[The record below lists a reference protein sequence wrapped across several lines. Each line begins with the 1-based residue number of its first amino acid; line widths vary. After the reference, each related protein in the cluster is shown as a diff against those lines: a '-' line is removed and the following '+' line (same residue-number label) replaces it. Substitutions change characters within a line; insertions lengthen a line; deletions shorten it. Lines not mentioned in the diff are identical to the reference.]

1 METTHSA
8 EAAEKKGLPSG
19 WTASRN
25 KGGRW
30 TYIAP
35 DGEEFSSL
43 ASAKTAA
50 ASQKPPRVSESP
62 TARPGAAGIDR
73 STGAL
78 ARAADPVQRAKA
90 AAAAAQAEAIL
101 PSTGDDGLS
110 QYERERLGRI
120 ARNEAFMQSLGLGG
134 GLAGGTPGGKR
145 AAASQRGVPRKK
157 VKKAPA
163 GPARRSPRLEE
174 EKTGKKASEPLAAL
188 SYSTAEA
195 KPERERLT
203 GDHAYRVDG
212 FDSAPSNSPFAAK
225 QAESAA
231 ARVKA
236 LKASG
241 ADAEAIEEAEADQ
254 KACDAEAAEALAAVT
269 AEDAEERADAA
280 RLVARVAG
288 AASGTRKA
296 LSEARYA
303 TSLQQMRIRDVD
315 IAKVTQARTY
325 ALAWQPRSDR
335 LLIASG
341 DVNGQLGL
349 WDVDEADA
357 EKCCWSLSRAHSR
370 PVTALYWD
378 GGSVIS
384 GGYDSLVRKCALDHA
399 PLVSTVVADYYDDD
413 VDDLTHFCLQGD
425 VVWGAHKC
433 GGVSR
438 FDSRAGSPTS
448 KKLIIDAHGRKTA
461 HIGVRPGHEF
471 HLTTSS
477 NDGSVV
483 VWDVRKLKPKKPTEV
498 WAYEHAKSVHGFCW
512 SADGKTL
519 ASCSYDDTVGF
530 HDVDADKTVS
540 VRHDNRTGRYLTPF
554 KPTMDPHAPFAA
566 VIMGSM
572 GRPRCVDV
580 LRAKAP
586 NTLIKL
592 NDRDNVFHA
601 VTSLHDVHPYAH
613 VIAGANN
620 SGRLSIW
627 RPVC

>member
-1 METTHSA
+1 MD
-8 EAAEKKGLPSG
+8 AAAAAQSKGLPTG

-30 TYIAP
+30 TYVAP

-174 EKTGKKASEPLAAL
+174 EKTGKKSEPLAAL
-188 SYSTAEA
+188 SYSAAEA

-212 FDSAPSNSPFAAK
+212 FDSAAAAAPFAAK

-236 LKASG
+236 LKASN

-254 KACDAEAAEALAAVT
+254 KACDEEAAEALAAVT

-288 AASGTRKA
+288 AARGARKA

-303 TSLQQMRIRDVD
+303 TSL
-315 IAKVTQARTY
+315 
-325 ALAWQPRSDR
+325 
-335 LLIASG
+335 
-341 DVNGQLGL
+341 
-349 WDVDEADA
+349 
-357 EKCCWSLSRAHSR
+357 
-370 PVTALYWD
+370 
-378 GGSVIS
+378 
-384 GGYDSLVRKCALDHA
+384 
-399 PLVSTVVADYYDDD
+399 
-413 VDDLTHFCLQGD
+413 
-425 VVWGAHKC
+425 
-433 GGVSR
+433 
-438 FDSRAGSPTS
+438 
-448 KKLIIDAHGRKTA
+448 
-461 HIGVRPGHEF
+461 
-471 HLTTSS
+471 
-477 NDGSVV
+477 
-483 VWDVRKLKPKKPTEV
+483 
-498 WAYEHAKSVHGFCW
+498 
-512 SADGKTL
+512 
-519 ASCSYDDTVGF
+519 
-530 HDVDADKTVS
+530 
-540 VRHDNRTGRYLTPF
+540 
-554 KPTMDPHAPFAA
+554 
-566 VIMGSM
+566 
-572 GRPRCVDV
+572 
-580 LRAKAP
+580 
-586 NTLIKL
+586 
-592 NDRDNVFHA
+592 
-601 VTSLHDVHPYAH
+601 
-613 VIAGANN
+613 
-620 SGRLSIW
+620 
-627 RPVC
+627 